1 MQMEK
6 CCRQLQSLGGSG
18 YVLVVETALPLYS
31 VSFKHTSIFGADV
44 TACCQGGAG
53 VHRGADP
60 NYRVSNLFQVIFVCE
75 RAHLYSKCEKPQG
88 TVLEHVVEPL
98 TNDYF

>member
-6 CCRQLQSLGGSG
+6 CCQQLQSLGGSG

-60 NYRVSNLFQVIFVCE
+60 NYRVSNLFQVILSVKE
-75 RAHLYSKCEKPQG
+75 PVSTANVKSHRAQCWSML
-88 TVLEHVVEPL
+88 
-98 TNDYF
+98 